1 MEGRPLGGGIF
12 LPFWGLFVNICLTF
26 TGKPQKYHLNALKK
40 RLFQP
45 LSEGS
50 FYFRAESSAQK
61 IARKVKK

>member
-12 LPFWGLFVNICLTF
+12 LPFWGWFVNICLTF
-26 TGKPQKYHLNALKK
+26 NEKAQKYHLIALKK

-50 FYFRAESSAQK
+50 F
-61 IARKVKK
+61 